1 MPKSQ
6 INLRLDNDMVERL
19 DALARRTGR
28 TKTFYAVQAIQQFLD
43 DREDYF
49 LAKDSLEAFEASGE
63 AVLTP
68 MISAGGHS
76 PRDESGAFNPA
87 RRPADGTT
95 RAHIYRSPSPTASPS
110 RIAQARIDRL
120 LVLWRLEAHRR
131 ARVRTACP
139 SEPHR
144 QHLPAGH
151 LRPAGLR

>member
-1 MPKSQ
+1 MSKSQ

-68 MISAGGHS
+68 DDLGW
-76 PRDESGAFNPA
+76 GAQPA
-87 RRPADGTT
+87 
-95 RAHIYRSPSPTASPS
+95 
-110 RIAQARIDRL
+110 
-120 LVLWRLEAHRR
+120 
-131 ARVRTACP
+131 
-139 SEPHR
+139 
-144 QHLPAGH
+144 
-151 LRPAGLR
+151 